1 MAMYR
6 GRINQQRRDRHPDR
20 GQHVDAAK
28 NLTPVHYPPSALGF
42 QRRRWDD
49 GGSAIQIVCDIKEF
63 ATGPS
68 AIRFRMPTDVES
80 TDN

>member
-28 NLTPVHYPPSALGF
+28 NLNAKCITFPPPWASAAPLG
-42 QRRRWDD
+42 
-49 GGSAIQIVCDIKEF
+49 
-63 ATGPS
+63 
-68 AIRFRMPTDVES
+68 
-80 TDN
+80 